1 MSGQKNR
8 LRGQSKMTVT
18 QEFVQRMTSWKGIS
32 DGSLSA
38 RIVGEFSAG
47 KTRLLSAVLGA
58 TVPQALTPVSSRDVQ
73 TRLPLEVTYG
83 EEPLLTVVKYPPGRD
98 AGAKTIMELDEF
110 PVREKIKEM
119 GLDPELHRL
128 RLSLPLPQ
136 LVLPNGDFYAESKAP
151 KRLFL
156 IDMPGWN
163 SIDDHIAE
171 EEASIQMAGH
181 FNLALVYVVNANR
194 LDSAGNKQR
203 LAKFMEVLAEA
214 EFIDRARM
222 LLVITH
228 CGDAESARMQA
239 HGAMQVMNI
248 WTGDIG
254 MEEEHLELTLLSA
267 DFDAIDPAALETFRS
282 QFWQALL
289 APVGATASTGHP
301 WGQRIRAWDDGWK
314 LAPKIESS
322 HSALR
327 DWRELLLRCRHDG
340 IYMQGM
346 NMHRLKGLEQ
356 DELVAKLQQHWLR
369 QTGCNGLGTIAASVD
384 ASNLDAAHPLG
395 PWWSELWQPQLVA
408 VSAAV
413 KDFFDCVDE
422 AFRTVTADTNDLE
435 THLAYWLEQPYAV
448 ALAGVH
454 GSFARLVETAAGVT
468 KSPPEELVAT
478 VLSLV
483 ALQQRF
489 ESACSTQL
497 QLIDKGAARV

>member
-1 MSGQKNR
+1 MSRREKGLHGQM
-8 LRGQSKMTVT
+8 KMTVT

-32 DGSLSA
+32 DGNLSA

-58 TVPQALTPVSSRDVQ
+58 MVPQALTPVSSRDVQ

-83 EEPLLTVVKYPPGRD
+83 EEPALTVVEYAPGRD
-98 AGAKTIMELDEF
+98 AGAKMVMELDEF
-110 PVREKIKEM
+110 PAREKIVVM

-128 RLSLPLPQ
+128 RLALPVPQ
-136 LVLPNGDFYAESKAP
+136 LVLPNGDFCAEGKEP

-171 EEASIQMAGH
+171 EEATIQMAGR

-203 LAKFMEVLAEA
+203 LAKFMEVLKKA

-239 HGAMQVMNI
+239 HGAKQAMGL
-248 WTGDIG
+248 WEGDIG
-254 MEEEHLELTLLSA
+254 IAAEQLELTVLSA
-267 DFDAIDPAALETFRS
+267 DFDAIDPAGLETFRS
-282 QFWQALL
+282 RFWQALL
-289 APVGATASTGHP
+289 APVEAQTPAGHP
-301 WGQRIRAWDDGWK
+301 WVQRIRAWDDGWK
-314 LAPKIESS
+314 LAPKIESGY
-322 HSALR
+322 SALR
-327 DWRELLLRCRHDG
+327 EMREVLLRCRHGG
-340 IYMQGM
+340 IFMPGM
-346 NMHRLKGLEQ
+346 NMHRLKGLGQ

-369 QTGCNGLGTIAASVD
+369 QTRCAGLGAVAASID
-384 ASNLDAAHPLG
+384 AASLDAAHPLG
-395 PWWSELWQPQLVA
+395 PWWAELWQPQLVA
-408 VSAAV
+408 VLVAV
-413 KDFFDCVDE
+413 QYFFDCTNE
-422 AFRTVTADTNDLE
+422 AFHAVTADTVDLE
-435 THLAYWLEQPYAV
+435 AHLAGQLHEPYAA

-454 GSFARLVETAAGVT
+454 GSFARLLETAAGVT
-468 KSPPEELVAT
+468 TAPAEELLAT
-478 VLSLV
+478 VLGLV

-489 ESACSTQL
+489 EAACAIQSQL
-497 QLIDKGAARV
+497 SDEGAA